1 MILNNICAGQDFIW
15 HCRSPHGRSGGM
27 LLGINLITFDIGE
40 IEEVSFFIR
49 FKLRNKEDDFK
60 FNLVS
65 IYGPA

>member
-1 MILNNICAGQDFIW
+1 
-15 HCRSPHGRSGGM
+15 M